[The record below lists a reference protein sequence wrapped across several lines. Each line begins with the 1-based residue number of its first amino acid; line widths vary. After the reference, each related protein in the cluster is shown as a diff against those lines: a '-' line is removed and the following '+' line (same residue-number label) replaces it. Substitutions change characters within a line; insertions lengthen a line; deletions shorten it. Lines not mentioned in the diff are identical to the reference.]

1 MIVGGYSGEDWNDP
15 EAWKEWIV
23 AYTGWSDGQWN
34 KFRNDWRD
42 PDIDR
47 DVLMY
52 DTGVHIFNW
61 DASGKGYDAKSAS
74 RRTSVEEA
82 LPLLDAQMAGMQ
94 DITLIGHSKGGNLV
108 LNHVRSLDGRS
119 SQVKN
124 VVLIDALSSNDWL
137 LPVARGSWAGR
148 NVTGT
153 DVNAVN
159 IYNPADIVNSFALG
173 FVRGATNYSQT
184 VGQQVRA
191 GDPEGKRI
199 HSHKNHLAEQVL
211 RVDLRVQFDQRGDYR
226 IP

>member
-1 MIVGGYSGEDWNDP
+1 MPQPGDAADWDRFAYVRNNPLKYTDPTGHDIMIVGGYSGEDWNDP

-108 LNHVRSLDGRS
+108 LNYVRSLDGRS
-119 SQVKN
+119 SQVKS
-124 VVLIDALSSNDWL
+124 VV
-137 LPVARGSWAGR
+137 VA
-148 NVTGT
+148 TG
-153 DVNAVN
+153 
-159 IYNPADIVNSFALG
+159 
-173 FVRGATNYSQT
+173 
-184 VGQQVRA
+184 
-191 GDPEGKRI
+191 
-199 HSHKNHLAEQVL
+199 
-211 RVDLRVQFDQRGDYR
+211 DLRDRPFGRARHALFTHRRATPSPVLARALCAKRPSTRLPNDRLVCARVCLCTAEKIGQSRVR
-226 IP
+226 RT